1 LDVNAIAAE
10 TIRTALVERL
20 KATLATST
28 GLILHELSVG
38 SGRVALA
45 SVGPRWYV
53 TRGLRYYVAGRNSCV
68 EFRTA
73 RADVA
78 LLTHDALDLF
88 EIKGPGDSLVRLR
101 VQAPA
106 YDDTGSR
113 NTLVID
119 ERHARHAVNAIP
131 SHWGILVALGR
142 PARLHELRTAQ
153 PNPSRNARGLTNP
166 LYRRELLPLAQ
177 AYGAAMGSRSDF
189 VEFFATHGGADIE
202 LLERWLRALI
212 ARRNRTVARGPF
224 GTVAGAKKRPVIEI
238 GDRSEWYDPRLAVLL
253 GELRARHAR
262 LAPEFEFAQPPTATG
277 A

>member
-10 TIRTALVERL
+10 SIRRALVERL
-20 KATLATST
+20 TATLASST

-38 SGRVALA
+38 SGIVAVA

-53 TRGLRYYVAGRNSCV
+53 TRGLRYFVAGRASGV

-78 LLTHDALDLF
+78 LLTQEALDLF
-88 EIKGPGDSLVRLR
+88 EIKGPGDSLVRLQ

-119 ERHARHAVNAIP
+119 ERHERHAVDAVP
-131 SHWGILVALGR
+131 SWWGILIAHGS
-142 PARLHELRTAQ
+142 PAMLHELRTAQ
-153 PNPSRNARGLTNP
+153 PNPSRSARGLTNP

-177 AYGAAMGSRSDF
+177 AYGAAIGSRSDF
-189 VEFFATHGGADIE
+189 VEFFATHCGADIE

-212 ARRNRTVARGPF
+212 ARRDRSVARGPF
-224 GTVAGAKKRPVIEI
+224 GTVAGAKKRPIIEI
-238 GDRSEWYDPRLAVLL
+238 GDPSEWYDPRLAALL
-253 GELRARHAR
+253 NELRTQHAR
-262 LAPEFEFAQPPTATG
+262 LAPEFEFAYPPTATG